1 LATLFGGRVPTAE
14 FGMIAKEIVCWVLSV
29 FGLEN
34 TLEGKVAKFKFYA
47 DIYLS
52 FSFLFIIWYEAIFR
66 LR

>member
-34 TLEGKVAKFKFYA
+34 TLEGKVANFNFMLTFTCRSLSYLLYGMK
-47 DIYLS
+47 LS
-52 FSFLFIIWYEAIFR
+52 FD
-66 LR
+66 